1 MVLCEI
7 SALITSIRPSFP
19 VFSCPSDWNENN
31 GYCYFVSSHQMTFA
45 EAQAYCPYLDS
56 RAYLIKITSQD
67 EINFITPLLS
77 DHTWVSSFSI

>member
-7 SALITSIRPSFP
+7 SAQITSIRPSFP
-19 VFSCPSDWNENN
+19 VFSCPSGWYGFN

-45 EAQAYCPYLDS
+45 MAQAYCPSLDP

-77 DHTWVSSFSI
+77 DHTWVKSFSI